1 MVRADNRSKTNTQE
15 RPGFTQRGI
24 CQRLRNRSKTFD
36 LTFGVIDGFRDHKT
50 GIYSALLAHFG
61 FMSVFPLLA
70 VLTTVL
76 GFVLQDNPDLQKSI
90 VDSALSKVP
99 IVGEQIR
106 KNPKGISGSI
116 VILVLGILTSLWAG
130 TKAFVATQTAMNE
143 IWEVPLQQRPNL
155 FNTRLKALQGI
166 GIVGVAQIGSG
177 VLTGIIGV
185 SGVSWPLRILLAG
198 AALIVNT
205 VMLMATYRALTARR
219 LRLQQLFPGAALAGF
234 FFLALQVLTNTI
246 VARSVKQAAPVY
258 GNLSVVIALFAWL
271 SLHATAAL
279 VGVEVN
285 AALDRRRHPQE
296 AQTC

>member
-1 MVRADNRSKTNTQE
+1 
-15 RPGFTQRGI
+15 
-24 CQRLRNRSKTFD
+24 
-36 LTFGVIDGFRDHKT
+36 
-50 GIYSALLAHFG
+50 
-61 FMSVFPLLA
+61 MSVFPLLA

-90 VDSALSKVP
+90 VDSALSKIP

-205 VMLMATYRALTARR
+205 LMLIATYRALTARR